1 MVTKINPWRLL
12 RLSPQQA
19 PVSHRALL
27 ATEPVPVPEIAAHS
41 PKTRQRATGLRK
53 PGAASLLGMAIACG
67 LLMALP
73 AQAQVGNQRTQQND
87 SQDQNR
93 SRDDDRSDR
102 YRDSDRGSTDE
113 PESLTTPLAKGPV
126 ELSGDKLRD
135 SDASAIE
142 SVAPIT
148 PAEPG
153 EFERYVENQL
163 GRKLPRYGATL
174 LVPES
179 RDFAISPSTT
189 IPPSYVINPGD
200 WLSIK
205 STGSVEANFDV
216 KVDRDGTVFMPTI
229 GRVQVAGT
237 RYADLDG
244 VVSKAMSSRYRKFD
258 VTVTIPKLRGMRVY
272 VTGFANKPG
281 AYTISSLSTLAN
293 AVLAA
298 GGPSG
303 GGSFRSIQL
312 IRQGRLIK
320 EFDLYTLLRRGDQS
334 QDTVLENEDMIVIP
348 PVGNQIAVS
357 GSINEE
363 AIYEAKNGET
373 IGNIIERY
381 AGGLNALADDTRVML
396 YRVEYLKTSGS
407 QEITMQEAAA
417 KPVQAGDIV
426 QILSV
431 GSIARPLEKQAV
443 LVRIDG
449 EVERPGDYYVVPN
462 TSLQQVMDLAGGLT
476 DRAFVFGTK
485 FKRVSVRE
493 QQRESYK
500 EAIDQLETALLSAPL
515 KGNDLQ
521 DPGSAARQVAA
532 AQAVL
537 TKLKQ
542 AEPDGRVVLSI
553 TPDAPTLPSSMTL
566 ENNDHIYIPPRP
578 TTVGVFGS
586 VYRPGSFEIDS
597 RLRVRDL
604 VDRAGGPT
612 RFADKGAIFLMR
624 ANGEVIP
631 KSRGALNEPLVEG
644 DLVFVPVRSQYSSTW
659 SKIRDISTIILQLG
673 LGAAAFAVLAP

>member
-1 MVTKINPWRLL
+1 MMPKNDPFRRL
-12 RLSPQQA
+12 RSPTPDAA
-19 PVSHRALL
+19 PVFRRGLISNAF
-27 ATEPVPVPEIAAHS
+27 AAAGRG
-41 PKTRQRATGLRK
+41 PLG
-53 PGAASLLGMAIACG
+53 LLGLAMAFTLVI
-67 LLMALP
+67 ALP
-73 AQAQVGNQRTQQND
+73 AHAQVGSQRTQQND
-87 SQDQNR
+87 SEDQDRNG
-93 SRDDDRSDR
+93 SNSRSDR
-102 YRDSDRGSTDE
+102 YRDSDRSDPDE
-113 PESLTTPLAKGPV
+113 PEALTTPLAKGPV
-126 ELSGDKLRD
+126 ELSGDRLR
-135 SDASAIE
+135 E
-142 SVAPIT
+142 SEGAALDDVAPIE

-153 EFERYVENQL
+153 EFERYVERQL
-163 GRKLPRYGATL
+163 GRKLPRYGANL
-174 LVPES
+174 LIPQA
-179 RDFAISPSTT
+179 RDFAVSPSTT
-189 IPPSYVINPGD
+189 IPPSYVVNPGD
-200 WLSIK
+200 WLSVR

-216 KVDRDGTVFMPTI
+216 KVERDGTIFMPTI

-237 RYADLDG
+237 RYADLET

-312 IRQGRLIK
+312 IRQGRLIR
-320 EFDLYTLLRRGDQS
+320 EFDLYTLLRSGDQS

-348 PVGNQIAVS
+348 SVGAQIAIS

-363 AIYEAKNGET
+363 AIYEAKVGET
-373 IGNIIERY
+373 IADIIERY
-381 AGGLNALADDTRVML
+381 AGGLNALADTTRVML
-396 YRVEYLKTSGS
+396 YRVEYLKTKGS
-407 QEITMQEAAA
+407 QELTMDEAGATRA
-417 KPVQAGDIV
+417 QAGDIV

-449 EVERPGDYYVVPN
+449 EVDRPGDYYVAPN
-462 TSLQQVMDLAGGLT
+462 TSMQEVLGLAGGLT
-476 DRAFVFGTK
+476 DRAFVYGTK
-485 FKRVSVRE
+485 FTRVSVRE

-500 EAIDQLETALLSAPL
+500 EAVDQLETALLSAPL

-521 DPGSAARQVAA
+521 DPGAAARQVAA

-537 TKLKQ
+537 AKLKE
-542 AEPDGRVVLSI
+542 AEPDGRIVLSI
-553 TPDAPTLPSSMTL
+553 TPNTATLPGAMAL

-597 RLRVRDL
+597 RLRVKDL

-631 KSRGALNEPLVEG
+631 KNRGALNEPLVEG
-644 DLVFVPVRSQYSSTW
+644 DLVFVPVRSQYSSAW